1 MFSVKPVLVTQI
13 QRFGS
18 QGHLEETVDVLS
30 AGYWTSW
37 FDKDIR
43 EFARTKKRCPELVM
57 TSENIYDVAR
67 ISKRFIGA
75 VLGKADTSGNTANLW
90 INNMTFTMCRG
101 LGSKTYDIVIDG
113 KLAVQWRP
121 ALHHTVRAYYFAS

>member
-1 MFSVKPVLVTQI
+1 MFSVKPVLVIQI
-13 QRFGS
+13 QRFDS

-43 EFARTKKRCPELVM
+43 EFARTKKCCPELVM
-57 TSENIYDVAR
+57 MSENIYDIAR
-67 ISKRFIGA
+67 LSKRCIGA

-90 INNMTFTMCRG
+90 INNMSFTMCKG
-101 LGSKTYDIVIDG
+101 LGSNTYDIAIYG

-121 ALHHTVRAYYFAS
+121 TLNHTVRAY